1 MNIEELL
8 KNVYNFIV
16 WMNVNIFEPLNGSVR
31 IDAFVGIVGVLVA
44 IVIFIAETMND
55 KKVET
60 QKRFVL
66 EKTKMKSIMTFSIF
80 ILSLCIIKEII
91 PYNEECTDLFK
102 ILFFAIELLLN
113 IFICCSIWLTI
124 KLFEIAIKLNTD
136 RKSVV

>member
-60 QKRFVL
+60 QKL
-66 EKTKMKSIMTFSIF
+66 ANK
-80 ILSLCIIKEII
+80 
-91 PYNEECTDLFK
+91 NQ
-102 ILFFAIELLLN
+102 
-113 IFICCSIWLTI
+113 
-124 KLFEIAIKLNTD
+124 
-136 RKSVV
+136 